1 MKKLLFIN
9 VLGIVLNT
17 NSIGQFKFVDSCSEF
32 NLLLKIT
39 NPYSDTIL
47 YLYRNCEKGVLAR
60 ERTILVNGEA
70 RISGYIN
77 RSAEAI
83 IYCNIYSQFEDSS
96 SFRLMLEPGDMNVSL
111 TMTGANIV
119 NQNTTGSI
127 SQNERQRW
135 NKDNELLLQMEND
148 YLAEYRQFLKSN
160 IKLDSVELQKRQWM
174 YQNKLD
180 VLNELKVTLG
190 LEYIKQHP
198 GSYFSGAL
206 LFRFKSRYVV
216 DTIIRYFSM
225 LSASVQQSD
234 FGKYILEDVFKRSN
248 DWAFFSDYMDSSFY
262 QKLKNIKSIYDVSL
276 TSLNGETITLSK
288 YKNKILLFD
297 FWSSGCKP
305 CIASI
310 PSINR
315 LMEDFK
321 NYPVEIISVS
331 MDTKESVWK
340 NSVINNNYKGVHL
353 LDKDGFLATYYKVLW
368 APKYIIIDNTGAII
382 DADAPGPREGESLK
396 RKILENVNKR
406 GL

>member
-1 MKKLLFIN
+1 MKKLLFLS
-9 VLGIVLNT
+9 VLQIVLNT
-17 NSIGQFKFVDSCSEF
+17 NSISQFKFVDSCSKF
-32 NLLLKIT
+32 NLLLKIK
-39 NPYSDTIL
+39 NPYSDTIV
-47 YLYRNCEKGVLAR
+47 YLYKDCEKGVVIK
-60 ERTILVNGEA
+60 ERTVLVNGET

-77 RSAEAI
+77 RSAEAV

-96 SFRLMLEPGDMNVSL
+96 FFRLILEPGEITVTL

-119 NQNTTGSI
+119 KQNTTGSI

-135 NKDNELLLQMEND
+135 NNDNELLLQMEND

-160 IKLDSVELQKRQWM
+160 IKLDSAAVQKKQWM

-180 VLNELKVTLG
+180 VLNELKVRLG
-190 LEYIKQHP
+190 LAYIKQHP

-206 LFRFKSRYVV
+206 LFRFKSRYAV
-216 DTIIRYFSM
+216 DTIMKYFNI
-225 LSASVQQSD
+225 LSANVQQSD

-262 QKLKNIKSIYDVSL
+262 KKLKNIKSIYDISL
-276 TSLNGETITLSK
+276 TSLNGETVTLSN

-340 NSVINNNYKGVHL
+340 NTVSSNNYKGVHL

-382 DADAPGPREGESLK
+382 DADAPSPREGESLK